1 MASQKLT
8 FALQSPVGLRFGS
21 TRVVEAEKISF
32 EMDMVVP
39 TGIECEFQLELP
51 DDGEMVTGLIRI
63 ERARPKRAN
72 VLPRYLA
79 RILEL
84 GDGDRE
90 RLDAW
95 RTAAENPA
103 RLEISGNG

>member
-32 EMDMVVP
+32 EIDMVIP
-39 TGIECEFQLELP
+39 PGIECEFQLELP

-63 ERARPKRAN
+63 ERSRPKQGN

-95 RTAAENPA
+95 RAAAVKPA